1 MGKMTRLAAVLAVA
15 AFALAACNDDDDG
28 GGGGGNAG
36 GDPQDEI
43 GATFADAFDAAA
55 ADDPI
60 DPEPGDAGEDTLTDD
75 PIDF

>member
-28 GGGGGNAG
+28 GGGGNSG